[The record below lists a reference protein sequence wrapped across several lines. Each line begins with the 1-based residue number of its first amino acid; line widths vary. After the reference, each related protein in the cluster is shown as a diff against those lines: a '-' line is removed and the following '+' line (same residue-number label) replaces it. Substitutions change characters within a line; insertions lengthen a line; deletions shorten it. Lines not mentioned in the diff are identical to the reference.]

1 MTRIATGAFSRGL
14 LPRGACALAKRAAQT
29 DRFVSLP
36 SSFMRTSI
44 SRRTAIR
51 SLAGAAAI
59 ATLPRSRAAST
70 KPKTTVNSGASG
82 SIRQSVCKWCYKDI
96 PLDQFT
102 AAAKDIGLESVELLN
117 PEDFPTLKKYGL
129 TCAMVSNPTAKT
141 PQGVTVGGI
150 PKAWNRDEHH
160 DTLVEIYEKRIGE
173 VAGAGFENV
182 ICFSGN
188 RDGLADEK
196 GLENCARG
204 LKRIMATAEKQ
215 GVNVIMELLNSK
227 VNHKDYMCD
236 RTPWGVELV
245 KRVGSERFK
254 LLYDIY
260 HMQIMEG
267 DVIRTIK
274 DNASYIG
281 HYHTAG
287 NPGRNEFEL
296 QDQQELYY
304 PPIMQAIKA
313 TGFKGFVGQEFLP
326 KRDPLTSLREAV
338 KLCAV

>member
-1 MTRIATGAFSRGL
+1 
-14 LPRGACALAKRAAQT
+14 
-29 DRFVSLP
+29 
-36 SSFMRTSI
+36 MRTSI
-44 SRRTAIR
+44 SRRTALR
-51 SLAGAAAI
+51 SLAGVAAI
-59 ATLPRSRAAST
+59 ATLPRSRAAERRKET
-70 KPKTTVNSGASG
+70 AAMSGGSG
-82 SIRQSVCKWCYKDI
+82 SIRQSVCKWCFKDI
-96 PLDQFT
+96 PLETF
-102 AAAKDIGLESVELLN
+102 APAAKAMGLESVELLN
-117 PEDFPTLKKYGL
+117 PEDFPVIKQHGL
-129 TCAMVSNPTAKT
+129 VCAMVNAPSGKT

-150 PKAWNRDEHH
+150 PRAWNRLEHH
-160 DTLVEIYEKRIGE
+160 DTLVALYEKRIAE
-173 VAGAGFENV
+173 TAAAGFENV

-188 RDGLADEK
+188 RDGLRDEQ
-196 GLENCARG
+196 GLEHCALG

-215 GVNVIMELLNSK
+215 RINVVMELLNSK

-274 DNASYIG
+274 DNATYIG

-304 PPIMQAIKA
+304 PPIMRAIRD
-313 TGFKGFVGQEFLP
+313 TGYKGFVGQEFLP

>member
-1 MTRIATGAFSRGL
+1 
-14 LPRGACALAKRAAQT
+14 
-29 DRFVSLP
+29 
-36 SSFMRTSI
+36 MRTPI

-59 ATLPRSRAAST
+59 ATLPRSHAAASR
-70 KPKTTVNSGASG
+70 PKTAAQIPAGAG
-82 SIRQSVCKWCYKDI
+82 SIRQSVCKWCFKDI
-96 PLDQFT
+96 PLDTFA

-117 PEDFPTLKKYGL
+117 PADFPTLRKYGL
-129 TCAMVSNPTAKT
+129 LCAMVSNPTAKT

-150 PKAWNRDEHH
+150 PKAWNRIEHH
-160 DTLVEIYEKRIGE
+160 DTLVEIYQQRIAE
-173 VAGAGFENV
+173 VAEAGFENV

-188 RDGLADEK
+188 REGLADEK
-196 GLENCARG
+196 GIENCALG
-204 LKRIMATAEKQ
+204 LKRIMATAERQ
-215 GVNVIMELLNSK
+215 GVNVVMELLNSR

-245 KRVGSERFK
+245 KRVGSERFT

-267 DVIRTIK
+267 DVIRTIT
-274 DNASYIG
+274 DNAAYIG

-287 NPGRNEFEL
+287 NPGRNEFEP

-304 PPIMQAIKA
+304 PGIMRAIKA

-326 KRDPLTSLREAV
+326 KRDPLASLREAV

>member
-1 MTRIATGAFSRGL
+1 
-14 LPRGACALAKRAAQT
+14 
-29 DRFVSLP
+29 
-36 SSFMRTSI
+36 MRNPI

-51 SLAGAAAI
+51 SLAGVAAVA
-59 ATLPRSRAAST
+59 ALPLSRAADKAKKAAAPSAG
-70 KPKTTVNSGASG
+70 SGV
-82 SIRQSVCKWCYKDI
+82 IHQSVCKWCFKDM
-96 PLDQFT
+96 PLETFS
-102 AAAKDIGLESVELLN
+102 AAAKEMGLESVELLN

-129 TCAMVSNPTAKT
+129 TCAMVNYPTAKT
-141 PQGVTVGGI
+141 PQGVAVGGI
-150 PKAWNRDEHH
+150 RKAWNRIEHH
-160 DTLVEIYEKRIGE
+160 DTLVEAYEKRIAE
-173 VAGAGFENV
+173 AADAGMQNV
-182 ICFSGN
+182 ICFSGD
-188 RDGLADEK
+188 REGMADEK
-196 GLENCARG
+196 GLENCLTG
-204 LKRIMATAEKQ
+204 LKRIIATAEKRRITL
-215 GVNVIMELLNSK
+215 VMELLNSK

-245 KRVGSERFK
+245 KRLGSERFK

-274 DNASYIG
+274 DNAAYIG

-304 PPIMQAIKA
+304 PAIMRAIKA

-326 KRDPLTSLREAV
+326 KRDPLTSLRAAV